1 VVDPKGKIVA
11 QGASFLAPPA
21 RFKVPSTGTYYVV
34 VAGDGNFVGQY
45 AYTVGLTSP

>member
-1 VVDPKGKIVA
+1 MVDPKGKIVA
-11 QGASFLAPPA
+11 QEAGNLDPPTWFTVPAS
-21 RFKVPSTGTYYVV
+21 GTYYVV